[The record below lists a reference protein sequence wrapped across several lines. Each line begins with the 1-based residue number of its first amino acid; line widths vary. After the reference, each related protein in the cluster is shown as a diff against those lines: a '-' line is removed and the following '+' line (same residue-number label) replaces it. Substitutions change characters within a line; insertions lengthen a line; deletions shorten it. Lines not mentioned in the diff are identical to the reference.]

1 MVWLMET
8 VTWLLIGLL
17 AAAPLLRYARPRGL
31 EANKII
37 LGRGLIVAALVYVA
51 FAAIWGDLRWA
62 VIELAGA
69 GVYGMFYWLA
79 LRGSL
84 AWLATGWALHPAWD
98 GLLHLAG
105 PGSAIAPEAYVLAC
119 ISFDLAVVA
128 YAIYRL
134 RAATA

>member
-1 MVWLMET
+1 MDTLI
-8 VTWLLIGLL
+8 WLLIGLL
-17 AAAPLLRYARPRGL
+17 AVSPLLRYARPRSL
-31 EANKII
+31 NANKII
-37 LGRGLIVAALVYVA
+37 LGRGLIVAALVYVV

-62 VIELAGA
+62 AIELAGT
-69 GVYGMFYWLA
+69 GIYGMFYWLA

-84 AWLATGWALHPAWD
+84 GWLAAGWALHPGWD

-119 ISFDLAVVA
+119 ISFDLAVAA

-134 RAATA
+134 RAVAT